1 MEFFLCLI
9 LLCGILLY
17 AYDLFILRKK
27 KIDIKKNKKKEKNI
41 IINNDD
47 ANSLEEVLTILDK

>member
-1 MEFFLCLI
+1 MCLI

-27 KIDIKKNKKKEKNI
+27 KIDIKKNKSIGDNQNLIEIKKYLYPSKKF
-41 IINNDD
+41 
-47 ANSLEEVLTILDK
+47 L